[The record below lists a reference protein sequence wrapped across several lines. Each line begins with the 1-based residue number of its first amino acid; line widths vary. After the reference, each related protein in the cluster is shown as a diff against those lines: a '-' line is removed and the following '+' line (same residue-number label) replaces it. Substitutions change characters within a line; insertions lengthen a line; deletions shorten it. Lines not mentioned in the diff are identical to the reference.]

1 MKKKKEEF
9 NYFEA
14 FEKSAKLAKD
24 IAEELKRYIFEFKN
38 ITSEEEMKKIHDL
51 ENEGD
56 KNLHE
61 LKNYLLKDFLP
72 PIDRED
78 ILEISYK
85 IDDLI
90 DRMDEIVIDI
100 NIYNVTDIIEN
111 MKETI
116 ELLVKATSEVFDLV
130 VEFKNF
136 KKMKE
141 IKEKVIEVNKLEEQ
155 ADRLYEKS
163 IRELYKTETD
173 SIQILKW
180 SNIYETL
187 EDCFDECEEIADCIE
202 DVILKN
208 T

>member
-9 NYFEA
+9 NYFDA
-14 FEKSAKLAKD
+14 FEKSAKLAKES
-24 IAEELKRYIFEFKN
+24 AEELKKYIFDFKS
-38 ITSEEEMKKIHDL
+38 TSSEDEMKKIHEI
-51 ENEGD
+51 ENNGD
-56 KNLHE
+56 NNLHE
-61 LKNYLLKDFLP
+61 LKNYLLRDFLP

-78 ILEISYK
+78 ILAISYK

-90 DRMDEIVIDI
+90 DRIDEIVIDI
-100 NIYNVTDIIEN
+100 NIFNITEIMEN

-116 ELLVKATSEVFDLV
+116 ELLEKATNEVYDLV
-130 VEFKNF
+130 VEFKSF

-141 IKEKVIEVNKLEEQ
+141 IKEKVIEVNKIEEQ

-163 IRELYKTETD
+163 IRELYKNEKD
-173 SIQILKW
+173 LIQIVKW

-187 EDCFDECEEIADCIE
+187 EDCFDACEDIADCIE
-202 DVILKN
+202 DVLLKN

>member
-9 NYFEA
+9 NYFDA

-24 IAEELKRYIFEFKN
+24 LAEELKRYIFNFKD
-38 ITSEEEMKKIHDL
+38 ITSEDEMKKIHDI

-78 ILEISYK
+78 IIDISYK

-100 NIYNVTDIIEN
+100 NIYNITEIMEN
-111 MKETI
+111 IKETI
-116 ELLVKATSEVFDLV
+116 ELLEKATSEVYDLI

-136 KKMKE
+136 KKLKE
-141 IKEKVIEVNKLEEQ
+141 IKEKVIEVNKIEEQ

-163 IRELYKTETD
+163 IKELYKKEKD
-173 SIQILKW
+173 LICIVKW

-187 EDCFDECEEIADCIE
+187 EDCFDACEHIADCVE
-202 DVILKN
+202 DIILKN

>member
-9 NYFEA
+9 NYFDA

-24 IAEELKRYIFEFKN
+24 MAEELKRYSFNFKN
-38 ITSEEEMKKIHDL
+38 TTSEDEMKKIHDL

-100 NIYNVTDIIEN
+100 NIYNVTYIIEN

-163 IRELYKTETD
+163 IRELYKNETD

>member
-9 NYFEA
+9 NYFDA
-14 FEKSAKLAKD
+14 FEKSAKLANNLAK
-24 IAEELKRYIFEFKN
+24 ELKKYIFDFEGIN
-38 ITSEEEMKKIHDL
+38 SEDEMKKIHDI

-78 ILEISYK
+78 ILDISYK

-100 NIYNVTDIIEN
+100 NIYNVTEIMED
-111 MKETI
+111 MKENI
-116 ELLVKATSEVFDLV
+116 ELLEKATSEVYDLI

-141 IKEKVIEVNKLEEQ
+141 IKEKVIEVNKIEEQ

-163 IRELYKTETD
+163 IRDIYKKEKD
-173 SIQILKW
+173 VIQIVKW

-187 EDCFDECEEIADCIE
+187 EDCFDACEDIADCIE
-202 DVILKN
+202 DVVLKN

>member
-9 NYFEA
+9 NYFDA

-24 IAEELKRYIFEFKN
+24 SAEELKRYIFDFKS
-38 ITSEEEMKKIHDL
+38 TDSEVEMKKIHDL

-90 DRMDEIVIDI
+90 DRIDEIAIDI
-100 NIYNVTDIIEN
+100 NIYNVTEIMEN
-111 MKETI
+111 MKETV
-116 ELLVKATSEVFDLV
+116 ELLEKVTSEVYNLV
-130 VEFKNF
+130 VEFKNI

-141 IKEKVIEVNKLEEQ
+141 IKEKVIEVNNLEEQ
-155 ADRLYEKS
+155 ADRLYENS
-163 IRELYKTETD
+163 IRELYKNERD
-173 SIQILKW
+173 LIQIVKW

-187 EDCFDECEEIADCIE
+187 EDCFDACEEIADCIE

>member
-9 NYFEA
+9 NYFDA

-24 IAEELKRYIFEFKN
+24 SAKELKRYIFDFKS
-38 ITSEEEMKKIHDL
+38 TDSEVEMKKIHDL

-90 DRMDEIVIDI
+90 DRIDEIAIDI
-100 NIYNVTDIIEN
+100 NIYNVTEIMEN
-111 MKETI
+111 MKETV
-116 ELLVKATSEVFDLV
+116 ELLEKVTSEVYNLV
-130 VEFKNF
+130 VEFKNI

-141 IKEKVIEVNKLEEQ
+141 IKEKVIEVNNLEEQ
-155 ADRLYEKS
+155 ADRLYENS
-163 IRELYKTETD
+163 IRELYKNERD
-173 SIQILKW
+173 LIQIVKW

-187 EDCFDECEEIADCIE
+187 EDCFDACEEIADCIE

>member
-1 MKKKKEEF
+1 
-9 NYFEA
+9 
-14 FEKSAKLAKD
+14 
-24 IAEELKRYIFEFKN
+24 
-38 ITSEEEMKKIHDL
+38 MKKIHDL

-90 DRMDEIVIDI
+90 DRLDEIAIDI
-100 NIYNVTDIIEN
+100 NIYNVTEIMEN
-111 MKETI
+111 MKETV
-116 ELLVKATSEVFDLV
+116 ELLEKVTSEVYNLV
-130 VEFKNF
+130 VEFKNI

-141 IKEKVIEVNKLEEQ
+141 IKEKVIEVNNLEEQ
-155 ADRLYEKS
+155 ADRLYENS
-163 IRELYKTETD
+163 IRELYKNERD
-173 SIQILKW
+173 LIQIVKW

-187 EDCFDECEEIADCIE
+187 EDCFDACEEIADCIE

>member
-1 MKKKKEEF
+1 MKNKKEEF
-9 NYFEA
+9 NYFDA

-24 IAEELKRYIFEFKN
+24 SAEELKKYIFNFKST
-38 ITSEEEMKKIHDL
+38 TSEDEMKKIHNI

-90 DRMDEIVIDI
+90 DRIDEIVIDI
-100 NIYNVTDIIEN
+100 NIYNVIEIMDN
-111 MKETI
+111 MKETV
-116 ELLVKATSEVFDLV
+116 ELLEKATTEVYDLV

-141 IKEKVIEVNKLEEQ
+141 IKERVIEVNKIEEQ

-163 IRELYKTETD
+163 IRELYKD
-173 SIQILKW
+173 QKDLIQIVKW

>member
-9 NYFEA
+9 NYFDA
-14 FEKSAKLAKD
+14 FEKSAKLARD
-24 IAEELKRYIFEFKN
+24 IAEELKKYIFDFEN
-38 ITSEEEMKKIHDL
+38 TDSEDEMKKIHDL

-72 PIDRED
+72 PVDRED

-100 NIYNVTDIIEN
+100 NIYNVTGIIEN

-116 ELLVKATSEVFDLV
+116 ELLVKATNEVWSLL

-141 IKEKVIEVNKLEEQ
+141 IKEKVIEVNKIEEQ

-163 IRELYKTETD
+163 IRELYTNETD
-173 SIQILKW
+173 SIQIIKW

-202 DVILKN
+202 DVVLKN

>member
-9 NYFEA
+9 NYFDA

-24 IAEELKRYIFEFKN
+24 MAEELKRYIFNFKN
-38 ITSEEEMKKIHDL
+38 TTSEDEMKKIHDL

-163 IRELYKTETD
+163 IRELYKNETD

>member
-9 NYFEA
+9 NYFDA

-24 IAEELKRYIFEFKN
+24 SAEELKRYIFDFKS
-38 ITSEEEMKKIHDL
+38 TDSEVEMKKIHDL

-90 DRMDEIVIDI
+90 DRLDEIAIDI
-100 NIYNVTDIIEN
+100 NIYNVTEIMEN
-111 MKETI
+111 MKETV
-116 ELLVKATSEVFDLV
+116 ELLEKVTSEVYNLV
-130 VEFKNF
+130 VEFKNI

-141 IKEKVIEVNKLEEQ
+141 IKEKVIEVNNLEEQ
-155 ADRLYEKS
+155 ADRLYENS
-163 IRELYKTETD
+163 IRELYKNERD
-173 SIQILKW
+173 LIQIVKW

-187 EDCFDECEEIADCIE
+187 EDCFDACEEIADCIE

>member
-9 NYFEA
+9 NYFDA

-24 IAEELKRYIFEFKN
+24 SAKELKRYIFDFKS
-38 ITSEEEMKKIHDL
+38 TDSEVEMKKIHDL

-90 DRMDEIVIDI
+90 DRIDEIAIDI
-100 NIYNVTDIIEN
+100 NIYNVTEIMEN
-111 MKETI
+111 MKETV
-116 ELLVKATSEVFDLV
+116 ELLEKVTSEVYNLV
-130 VEFKNF
+130 VEFKNI
-136 KKMKE
+136 KKMRE
-141 IKEKVIEVNKLEEQ
+141 IKEKVIEVNNLEEQ
-155 ADRLYEKS
+155 ADRLYENS
-163 IRELYKTETD
+163 IRELYKNERD
-173 SIQILKW
+173 LIQIVKW

-187 EDCFDECEEIADCIE
+187 EDCFDACEEIADCIE

>member
-9 NYFEA
+9 NYFDA
-14 FEKSAKLAKD
+14 FEKSTKLAKYL
-24 IAEELKRYIFEFKN
+24 AEELKNYIFDFKSIN
-38 ITSEEEMKKIHDL
+38 SEEEMKKIHDL

-90 DRMDEIVIDI
+90 DKMDEIVIDI
-100 NIYNVTDIIEN
+100 NIYNVTEIMEN
-111 MKETI
+111 MKETV
-116 ELLVKATSEVFDLV
+116 ELLEKITNEVYDLV
-130 VEFKNF
+130 VEFKDY
-136 KKMKE
+136 KKNKE
-141 IKEKVIEVNKLEEQ
+141 IKEKVIKVNDLEEQ

-163 IRELYKTETD
+163 IKELYKNEKD
-173 SIQILKW
+173 LIQVVKW